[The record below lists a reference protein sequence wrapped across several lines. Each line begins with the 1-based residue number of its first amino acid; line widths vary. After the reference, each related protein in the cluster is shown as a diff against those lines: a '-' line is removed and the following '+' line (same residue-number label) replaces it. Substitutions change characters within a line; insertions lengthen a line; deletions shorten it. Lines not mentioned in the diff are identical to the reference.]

1 MVGSCLAIL
10 QEGAHSY
17 IEATPILAYSGKPK
31 EVCIVFAL
39 LSGGLCVRWS
49 RSESVIRL
57 LPAQL
62 DVNSVS
68 TSYSRTWS
76 RLSKANLLLRGR

>member
-17 IEATPILAYSGKPK
+17 IEATPILAYSGRPK

-39 LSGGLCVRWS
+39 LLGGLCVRWS
-49 RSESVIRL
+49 RSENVIRFF
-57 LPAQL
+57 LP
-62 DVNSVS
+62 S
-68 TSYSRTWS
+68 WM
-76 RLSKANLLLRGR
+76 